1 MASLHEIKPLSEILS
16 DTIADEIVTLG
27 ELVDRLHR
35 RGFGLV
41 MIVLALP
48 TLIPILPP
56 GSAAAIGLLYIL
68 LSVQMLIGLDRVWLP
83 SRAHAYRLRPR
94 AIRALRQRGVPFLR
108 RIERFSRPRS
118 VPFDERIM
126 ARIVALAVFV
136 LGVVLLSP
144 LPFLNTL
151 PALSVLILGVGLL
164 NRDGVF
170 LAAGFLLTAVVLLI
184 IAFGV
189 SGLIALFNHLLGR

>member
-1 MASLHEIKPLSEILS
+1 MSAVPEVEPLSEILS
-16 DTIADEIVTLG
+16 ETIADEIVTLG

-56 GSAAAIGLLYIL
+56 GSAATIGALYIL

-83 SRAHAYRLRPR
+83 RRARSYRLRAR
-94 AIRALRQRGVPFLR
+94 AVRALRQRGVPFLR

-118 VPFDERIM
+118 VLVDERII
-126 ARIVALAVFV
+126 ARLVALAVFV

-151 PALSVLILGVGLL
+151 PALAVLILGIGLL

-170 LAAGFLLTAVVLLI
+170 LAIGFLLAAAILLI
-184 IAFGV
+184 VAFGLG
-189 SGLIALFNHLLGR
+189 GLIALFNHLVGR